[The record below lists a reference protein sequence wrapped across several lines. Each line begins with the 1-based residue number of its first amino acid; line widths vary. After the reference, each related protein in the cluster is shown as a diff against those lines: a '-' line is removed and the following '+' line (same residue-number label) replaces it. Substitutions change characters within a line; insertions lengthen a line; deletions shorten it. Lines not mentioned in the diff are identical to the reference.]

1 MKIDRKKFYQM
12 IIDTNGNPSVKDFM
26 ECGYMEGEAVE
37 RIIRMSQ
44 NSHDSEAFVEAAKK
58 ILETLES

>member
-1 MKIDRKKFYQM
+1 M
-12 IIDTNGNPSVKDFM
+12 IINTNGNPSVKDFM